1 MKTVLCF
8 GDSNTWGAKPMH
20 SIDVIERF
28 DRHERW
34 PGVLQRELG
43 GEYEV
48 IAEGLNGR
56 TTVWEDPI
64 EGYKN
69 GSAYLIPCLDTHQPL
84 DLVIILL
91 GTNDLKARF
100 SVTAQDIAL
109 SAGVLVGMI
118 QRHPVQVAGGKTPK
132 VLLIAPPPM
141 HPDPPD
147 FIAEMFTGG
156 YEKSLKF
163 SKHFAFVADLYGCDF
178 LDSREVIASSPIDGI
193 HLGRDE
199 HENLGVTVARLV
211 KNQLN

>member
-8 GDSNTWGAKPMH
+8 GDSNTWGAKPMP

-28 DRHERW
+28 DRDERW
-34 PGVLQRELG
+34 PGVLGRELG
-43 GEYEV
+43 PEYEV

-84 DLVIILL
+84 DLVIIML
-91 GTNDLKARF
+91 GTNDLKSRF

-109 SAGVLVGMI
+109 SAGVLVGLV
-118 QRHPVQVAGGKTPK
+118 QRHPIQVAGGNTPP

-141 HPDPPD
+141 HPDPPE
-147 FIAEMFTGG
+147 FIDEMFTGG
-156 YEKSLKF
+156 YEKSLKLA
-163 SKHFAFVADLYGCDF
+163 KHFAWVAESYGCAF
-178 LDSREVIASSPIDGI
+178 LNAGEVISSSPIDAI
-193 HLGRDE
+193 HLDRDN
-199 HENLGVTVARLV
+199 HEKLGQAVAGLV
-211 KNQLN
+211 KNLLE